1 MLNSIPYESKD
12 IKHSMLDIYLF
23 TMWTYTDAYATV
35 LFLQALCQ
43 YVRNK
48 KNTDLNPL
56 LWKYHITDHFMT
68 QLPMRGNYECFPI
81 QL

>member
-12 IKHSMLDIYLF
+12 IKHSILDIYLF

-35 LFLQALCQ
+35 LFLQALRQ

-56 LWKYHITDHFMT
+56 PWKYHIADHFMT
-68 QLPMRGNYECFPI
+68 QLANHGDYGCFPT